1 MQNISYEM
9 TKSVS
14 AEQLSTLFEKSGIRR
29 PIDDLKRL
37 QKMLENADLTFTAW
51 DNDKLVGIAR
61 SVTDFSYCCYL
72 SDLAVDQDYQ
82 KKGIGKELVRRT
94 KDYIG
99 DEVTLVLV
107 SAPAAMEYYP
117 ILGFEKLDNAFAI
130 KKKR

>member
-1 MQNISYEM
+1 M